1 MKTRIAI
8 LQAMPVFGGLQQ
20 PAISHIIEHARSIS
34 LAAGSYFFREGDQ
47 ATSLFVL
54 DEGRVGIYKNW
65 RGTETLLH
73 EMVSGDCFGEMAIMD
88 MMPRS
93 ASVRALEPSTA
104 IEISTENL
112 REIYELDP
120 DQYTL
125 IQMNLGREVSRRL
138 RQNDELLFRLLMGD
152 AVPEDGGAIIST

>member
-1 MKTRIAI
+1 MKTRVAI
-8 LQAMPVFGGLQQ
+8 LQAMPVFGGLQE
-20 PAISHIIEHARSIS
+20 PVISHIIEHARSIS
-34 LAAGSYFFREGDQ
+34 HAEGTYFFREGDQ

-54 DEGRVGIYKNW
+54 EQGRVGIFKNW

-73 EMVSGDCFGEMAIMD
+73 EMVNGDCFGEMAIMD

-120 DQYTL
+120 DQFTL

-138 RQNDELLFRLLMGD
+138 RHNDELLFRLLMGD
-152 AVPEDGGAIIST
+152 AVPADGGVIIST

>member
-1 MKTRIAI
+1 MKTRVAI
-8 LQAMPVFGGLQQ
+8 LQAMPVFGGLQE
-20 PAISHIIEHARSIS
+20 PVISHIIEHARSIS
-34 LAAGSYFFREGDQ
+34 HAEGAYFFREGDQ

-54 DEGRVGIYKNW
+54 EQGRVGIFKNW

-120 DQYTL
+120 DQFTL

-138 RQNDELLFRLLMGD
+138 RRNDELLFRLLMGD